1 MRGRLAAKGKQ
12 AVPALKREEASMT
25 AKMLRKGM
33 AAALVALLLAF
44 AWTTIETSELAFA
57 NTQNGWHTVK
67 GQKFYYKKGE
77 KLTGVQKIGK
87 NYYYFNAKGVMKKG
101 TVKDGSTTYYL
112 GDSGKMEAYQV
123 KSTYYKPTGK
133 KMKAYEAKEYR
144 TLLRAREVAADITK
158 KSDSKATKLL
168 KCFKWV
174 QKGYYHQYRKF
185 RNYEGWAAD
194 FANDHFLKTWKGYRS
209 GCCNSDA
216 AAFGYLALAI
226 GYDNVYVGI
235 DSKKGT
241 GGHGC
246 TKINGKFYDP
256 LFAEAK
262 SFSKYYGTKNG
273 GYHFRS
279 VRIMVPSAS
288 NGYATSKYVGE
299 KPKASEE
306 EVKASSKNGLA
317 VLNGER
323 YYYQNGKKLK
333 SQWKT
338 WKGAKYYF
346 QKNGA
351 AATGP
356 TKIKGKWYVF
366 ADNGKLKKGSK
377 TRVVTIDG
385 EKYQVKANGVAK
397 AGWAAGNTKLYLEN
411 GRMATGLSLYKGQVY
426 WFTDKGVYDVA
437 KTQAI
442 RAAAKKEADGSALL
456 KLIGTPG
463 KKSEVTGCNPVFT
476 PDGQDVWGKD
486 LTYTY
491 KNCKVEFLKGDNGI
505 TYFRGFRA
513 V

>member
-256 LFAEAK
+256 L
-262 SFSKYYGTKNG
+262 
-273 GYHFRS
+273 
-279 VRIMVPSAS
+279 
-288 NGYATSKYVGE
+288 
-299 KPKASEE
+299 
-306 EVKASSKNGLA
+306 
-317 VLNGER
+317 
-323 YYYQNGKKLK
+323 
-333 SQWKT
+333 
-338 WKGAKYYF
+338 
-346 QKNGA
+346 
-351 AATGP
+351 
-356 TKIKGKWYVF
+356 
-366 ADNGKLKKGSK
+366 
-377 TRVVTIDG
+377 
-385 EKYQVKANGVAK
+385 
-397 AGWAAGNTKLYLEN
+397 
-411 GRMATGLSLYKGQVY
+411 
-426 WFTDKGVYDVA
+426 
-437 KTQAI
+437 
-442 RAAAKKEADGSALL
+442 
-456 KLIGTPG
+456 
-463 KKSEVTGCNPVFT
+463 
-476 PDGQDVWGKD
+476 
-486 LTYTY
+486 
-491 KNCKVEFLKGDNGI
+491 
-505 TYFRGFRA
+505 
-513 V
+513 